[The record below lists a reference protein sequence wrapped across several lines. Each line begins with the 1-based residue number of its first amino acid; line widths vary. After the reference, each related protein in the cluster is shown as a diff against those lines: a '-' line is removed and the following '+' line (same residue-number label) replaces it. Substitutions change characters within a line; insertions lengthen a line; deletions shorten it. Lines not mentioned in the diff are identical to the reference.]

1 MSDHGIVINKSS
13 HATFDT
19 ISIEG
24 DLTITSIINVTAIL
38 SKHISSNRPK
48 DLVLEL
54 SKISYIDSSGLRTI
68 INVNKQLEEKKHK
81 LYIMQPSE
89 AVLHIMTETNLTN
102 IIEIIE
108 NTTALENAAS
118 ENQFNMLKDY
128 CVEDKDGWYK
138 VNCTCPVCGS
148 NETSSYIINMNDLT
162 WKWEQDDPFPISLLK
177 ETKDHA
183 GYFSMIPNVCHEC
196 YFTSLEIERF
206 NVIND
211 TGEIIIKSDVTLE
224 QKNMLLKSVKKR
236 KKMMEL
242 NIATGEKF
250 FEYPRER
257 LAVYKI
263 YELAELCTRTIAVL
277 RKDMGPFDTG
287 YINFI
292 AIRFAD
298 KNIIPQHIDNARTWF
313 TQALNKIGD
322 LTSTEIAIANFAMM
336 VLNINLG
343 KMKEAGDFYKSIDE
357 LAKEI
362 PDTADNSSINN
373 PGFWFAQAEVIWQKE
388 ITTRSQLFKEK

>member
-1 MSDHGIVINKSS
+1 MSENEIVINKSS

-19 ISIEG
+19 ISLEG
-24 DLTITSIINVTAIL
+24 DLTITSIINVTSIL

-54 SKISYIDSSGLRTI
+54 SKISYLDSSGLRTI
-68 INVNKQLEEKKHK
+68 VNVKKQLEEKNHK

-89 AVLHIMTETNLTN
+89 SVSNIMKETNLTN
-102 IIEIIE
+102 IIEVIE
-108 NTTALENAAS
+108 NTTALENAES
-118 ENQFNMLKDY
+118 ENQFKMLKDF

-148 NETSSYIINMNDLT
+148 NKTSSYIINMNDLK
-162 WKWEQDDPFPISLLK
+162 WKWEKDDPFPISILK
-177 ETKDHA
+177 NTDEHA
-183 GYFSMIPNVCHEC
+183 GFFSMIPNICHEC
-196 YFTSLEIERF
+196 YFTSLEIEKF
-206 NVIND
+206 NVINEM
-211 TGEIIIKSDVTLE
+211 GEIIIKSDVTLE

-242 NIATGEKF
+242 NVARGDKF

-292 AIRFAD
+292 AIRFAE
-298 KNIIPQHIDNARTWF
+298 KSLIPQHIDNARTWF
-313 TQALNKIGD
+313 TQALAKEKD
-322 LTSTEIAIANFAMM
+322 LTSTQIAISNFAMM

-343 KMKEAGDFYKSIDE
+343 KMKEAGDFYKTMNNLS
-357 LAKEI
+357 LEI
-362 PDTADNSSINN
+362 PENADKSSVNN
-373 PGFWFAQAEVIWQKE
+373 PGFWFSQAEVIWQKE
-388 ITTRSQLFKEK
+388 IKTRSDILKE

>member
-1 MSDHGIVINKSS
+1 MSENGIVINTSS
-13 HATFDT
+13 HVTFDT
-19 ISIEG
+19 ISLEG
-24 DLTITSIINVTAIL
+24 DLTITSIINVTAVL

-54 SKISYIDSSGLRTI
+54 SKISYMDSSGLRTI
-68 INVNKQLEEKKHK
+68 VNVNKQLEEKKHK

-89 AVLHIMTETNLTN
+89 SVLNILTETNLTN
-102 IIEIIE
+102 VVEIIE
-108 NTTALENAAS
+108 NTTALENAES
-118 ENQFNMLKDY
+118 ENQFNLLKDF

-162 WKWEQDDPFPISLLK
+162 WKWEKDDPFPVAILK
-177 ETKDHA
+177 KTGEHA
-183 GYFSMIPNVCHEC
+183 GYYSMIPNICHEC

-206 NVIND
+206 NVVND
-211 TGEIIIKSDVTLE
+211 LGEVIIKSDVTLE

-242 NIATGEKF
+242 NIALGEKF

-263 YELAELCTRTIAVL
+263 YELAELCTRTIAIL

-292 AIRFAD
+292 ALRFAEKD
-298 KNIIPQHIDNARTWF
+298 LISQHIDNARTWF
-313 TQALNKIGD
+313 TQALSKSAD
-322 LTSTEIAIANFAMM
+322 LTSTEIAISNFAMM
-336 VLNINLG
+336 VLNINIG
-343 KMKEAGDFYKSIDE
+343 KIKEAGDFYKTME
-357 LAKEI
+357 QLASEI
-362 PDTADNSSINN
+362 PDTADKSSVNN
-373 PGFWFAQAEVIWQKE
+373 PGFWFSQAEVIWQKE
-388 ITTRSQLFKEK
+388 IKNKTQVFKD

>member
-1 MSDHGIVINKSS
+1 MSENEILINKSS

-19 ISIEG
+19 ISLEG
-24 DLTITSIINVTAIL
+24 DLTITSIINVTSIL

-54 SKISYIDSSGLRTI
+54 SKISYMDSSGLRTI
-68 INVNKQLEEKKHK
+68 INVKKQLEEKGHT
-81 LYIMQPSE
+81 LYIMQPSDS
-89 AVLHIMTETNLTN
+89 VSNIMTETNLSN
-102 IIEIIE
+102 VIEVIE
-108 NTTALENAAS
+108 NTTALENATS
-118 ENQFNMLKDY
+118 ENQFKMLKDF
-128 CVEDKDGWYK
+128 CIEDKDGWYK

-148 NETSSYIINMNDLT
+148 NSTSSYIINMNDLK
-162 WKWEQDDPFPISLLK
+162 WKWEKDDPFPISILK
-177 ETKDHA
+177 NTGDHA
-183 GYFSMIPNVCHEC
+183 GYYSMIPNVCHEC

-206 NVIND
+206 NVTNEA
-211 TGEIIIKSDVTLE
+211 GEIIIKSDVTLE

-242 NIATGEKF
+242 NVARGDNF

-292 AIRFAD
+292 AIRFAEKD
-298 KNIIPQHIDNARTWF
+298 LISQHIDNARTWF
-313 TQALNKIGD
+313 TQALAKEKE
-322 LTSTEIAIANFAMM
+322 LTSTQIAIANFSMM

-343 KMKEAGDFYKSIDE
+343 KMKEAGDFYKTIENLSI
-357 LAKEI
+357 EI
-362 PDTADNSSINN
+362 PENADKSSVNN
-373 PGFWFAQAEVIWQKE
+373 PGFWFTQAEVIWQKE
-388 ITTRSQLFKEK
+388 IKAKSEIFKE